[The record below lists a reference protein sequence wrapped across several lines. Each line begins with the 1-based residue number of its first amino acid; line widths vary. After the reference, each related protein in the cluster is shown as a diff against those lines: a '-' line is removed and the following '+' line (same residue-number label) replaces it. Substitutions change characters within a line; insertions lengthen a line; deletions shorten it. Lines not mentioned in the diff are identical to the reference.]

1 MRRIARTNWFLFKID
16 GKKRSADQNG
26 KDGEKVVEEAR
37 LKYPHSKFWL
47 IFWLILFFPI
57 GLVLL
62 SQLELV
68 SQAGIKK
75 WEYRGE
81 RFWLYFW
88 AILFFPIAFLLLL
101 LNGVLVKSPRV

>member
-1 MRRIARTNWFLFKID
+1 MGCCWAQQLARLLIRWSQVRILHLEIL
-16 GKKRSADQNG
+16 
-26 KDGEKVVEEAR
+26 VMEEAR

-68 SQAGIKK
+68 SPTGIKK
-75 WEYRGE
+75 WEYRGI

-101 LNGVLVKSPRV
+101 LNGVLVKTPRI